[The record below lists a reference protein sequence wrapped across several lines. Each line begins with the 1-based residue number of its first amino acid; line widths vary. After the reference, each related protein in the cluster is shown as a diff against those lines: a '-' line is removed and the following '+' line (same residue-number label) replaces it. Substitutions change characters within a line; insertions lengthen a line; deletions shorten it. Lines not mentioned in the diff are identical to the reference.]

1 LLCVYN
7 PALVN
12 ALSEGMVC
20 EVIKLNDL
28 IWTLYENNAERNV
41 KRKVVCIQLT
51 FFTFVNS
58 WKIFGFNTKN

>member
-1 LLCVYN
+1 MKMFGQDGQDWNRAFPVCISKALLLCVYN

-28 IWTLYENNAERNV
+28 I
-41 KRKVVCIQLT
+41 
-51 FFTFVNS
+51 
-58 WKIFGFNTKN
+58 